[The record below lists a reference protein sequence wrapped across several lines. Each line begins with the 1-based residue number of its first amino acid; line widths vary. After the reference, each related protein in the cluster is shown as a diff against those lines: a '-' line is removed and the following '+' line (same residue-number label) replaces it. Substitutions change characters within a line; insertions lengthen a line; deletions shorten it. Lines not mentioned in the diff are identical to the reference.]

1 MVFTFALGDKLQ
13 AAGSK
18 VKACVAH
25 PGISRT
31 SLFNY
36 HHGAAMAK
44 AGVLEAFPLQAPAD
58 GALGIITCSLHP
70 DIGNRAYYGPG
81 GKEQSDS
88 FGGPA
93 ISLDFMVPLM
103 PQCDDEAAKTMLWKA
118 SSAISGPFLESTE
131 LEGKHYEATMKEI
144 PSQKGKVVAITGCTR
159 CVLVSGVPRPR
170 ILGA

>member
-13 AAGSK
+13 AADSK

-25 PGISRT
+25 PGVSRT
-31 SLFNY
+31 SLFTH

-44 AGVLEAFPLQAPAD
+44 AGSFDAFTLQSAAD

-70 DIGNRAYYGPG
+70 GVGNRAYYGPG

-93 ISLDFMVPLM
+93 IPLDFMVPLM

-131 LEGKHYEATMKEI
+131 STELEGKHYEATMMEI
-144 PSQKGKVVAITGCTR
+144 PSQKGKVVAITGCCTK
-159 CVLVSGVPRPR
+159 LQTS
-170 ILGA
+170 IANA